1 MNKEFDK
8 ANLDTHNIMISQ
20 RQTINISG
28 ITKINSFDTD
38 EFLLETTMGSLGI
51 KGRELEI
58 IKLDTYEGTIII
70 KGIIDGFSYL
80 DENKR
85 KKEDSMITRLFKWWF

>member
-1 MNKEFDK
+1 MNKEIDK
-8 ANLDTHNIMISQ
+8 IDLGNHSISILG

-28 ITKINSFDTD
+28 ITKINSFDSE

-58 IKLDTYEGTIII
+58 IKLDTYEGSIVI
-70 KGIIDGFSYL
+70 KGIVDGFTYL
-80 DENKR
+80 DSSKK
-85 KKEDSMITRLFKWWF
+85 KKEDTVVARLFK